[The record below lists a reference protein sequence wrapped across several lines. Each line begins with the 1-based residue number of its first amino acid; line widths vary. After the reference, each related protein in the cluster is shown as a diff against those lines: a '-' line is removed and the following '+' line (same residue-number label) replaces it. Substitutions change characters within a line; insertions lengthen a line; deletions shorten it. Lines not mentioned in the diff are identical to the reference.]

1 MSWAK
6 QQYDTATPNE
16 VKQGNARA
24 MAEVRAVVEEYQGR
38 NRPKETHHQDEG
50 GVAGLASGYLDIE
63 YIRGKVSVVEVAREL
78 GLRVKSRT
86 VAHCWRVDNHR
97 NGDADP
103 SIRFQL
109 RKNRWCCF
117 VCDLKGAASN
127 IDLVMGVLACDFR
140 SAVNWITERWPVPS
154 AVKGKHVKVR
164 RGWNPAYRVEV
175 NGNRIEWLVRSCF
188 WAELTPE
195 QRSIL
200 VVLDAF
206 TDRETGLATI
216 SYRGLCRYAGVGS
229 HATIR
234 RALLR
239 FQRVHLLEIERG
251 VGSDGF
257 RSVSSYRLVFE
268 ASAFVAVLN
277 ETYTKQREEIEI
289 ERAFRSSERKRT
301 KCKSLKAPVSTCT
314 G

>member
-1 MSWAK
+1 MLCKDRSD
-6 QQYDTATPNE
+6 DTTSLDA
-16 VKQGNARA
+16 VKHRNGEAID
-24 MAEVRAVVEEYQGR
+24 EVRAVVGEYQ
-38 NRPKETHHQDEG
+38 KTHQD
-50 GVAGLASGYLDIE
+50 
-63 YIRGKVSVVEVAREL
+63 VSDVVEPTGGYVDLDYIKTKIPVSEVGREL
-78 GLRVKSRT
+78 GLHVRSEK
-86 VAHCWRVDNHR
+86 VAHCWRIENHR
-97 NGDADP
+97 NGDRDP

-109 RKNRWCCF
+109 KKNRWRCF
-117 VCDLKGAASN
+117 ICDLKGAASN
-127 IDLVMGVLACDFR
+127 IDLVMGVLGCDFR
-140 SAVNWITERWPVPS
+140 CAVNWITERWPVPS

-239 FQRVHLLEIERG
+239 FQRVRLLQIERG

-257 RSVSSYRLVFE
+257 RSVSSYRLGFE
-268 ASAFVAVLN
+268 DSAFVAVLN
-277 ETYTKQREEIEI
+277 ETYTKQKEEIEL

-301 KCKSLKAPVSTCT
+301 KGKSLKAPVPSFT

>member
-1 MSWAK
+1 MSWK
-6 QQYDTATPNE
+6 SRLNSTTSLND
-16 VKQGNARA
+16 VKHRNSAA
-24 MAEVRAVVEEYQGR
+24 MAEVRAVVKKHEENKR
-38 NRPKETHHQDEG
+38 SKQDHRHEVSD
-50 GVAGLASGYLDIE
+50 VAGPPSGYVDIE
-63 YIRGKVSVVEVAREL
+63 YIRNKIPVADVAREL
-78 GLRVKSRT
+78 GLCVRSGK

-109 RKNRWCCF
+109 KKNRWRCF
-117 VCDLKGAASN
+117 VCDMKGAASN
-127 IDLVMGVLACDFR
+127 IDLVIGVLACDFR

-164 RGWNPAYRVEV
+164 RGWNPAYRVGV
-175 NGNRIEWLVRSCF
+175 NGRIEWLVRSCF
-188 WAELTPE
+188 WAELTPA

-206 TDRETGLATI
+206 TDSETGLATI

-239 FQRVHLLEIERG
+239 FQRVCLLQIERG

-268 ASAFVAVLN
+268 DSAFVAILN
-277 ETYTKQREEIEI
+277 ETYTKQKEEIEL

-301 KCKSLKAPVSTCT
+301 KGKSLKAPVSTFT